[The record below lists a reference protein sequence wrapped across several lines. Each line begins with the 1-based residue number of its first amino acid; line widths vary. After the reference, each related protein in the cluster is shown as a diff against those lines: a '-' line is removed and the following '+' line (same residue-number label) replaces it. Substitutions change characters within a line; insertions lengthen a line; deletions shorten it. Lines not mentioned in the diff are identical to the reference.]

1 VQPNKGQRHVSTAT
15 TCFVVRMKNI
25 RRRTDETKKEMGEK
39 SNVRDCES
47 EVPKFQNMETG

>member
-1 VQPNKGQRHVSTAT
+1 
-15 TCFVVRMKNI
+15 MKNI

-39 SNVRDCES
+39 SNVRDCGS